1 MLYLL
6 RYFSRCY
13 QNTLSGFLL
22 VVVPSSPRRKVRCG
36 GGVRTQ
42 CGCQLHTSP
51 ATVLS
56 LLFPKSKSPPRQ
68 DWNKGQNWLPWGL
81 AVCLL
86 YEFGCC
92 HFNLAVWCCFPF
104 GKRTFPPQ
112 CGRWQKSHNMCWSGK
127 RKERKKNKHLYLFQQ
142 REGHVPFPVSPGMS
156 LAMPETPSPSPSD
169 ILPEPLAEATCL
181 QKYLQPNPLI
191 KRGTQLLNRSVSGVI
206 ELKVYQGQS
215 EAKRKYS
222 Q

>member
-1 MLYLL
+1 MQRRGWEHSVGANLTLL
-6 RYFSRCY
+6 QQQFFPYFS
-13 QNTLSGFLL
+13 
-22 VVVPSSPRRKVRCG
+22 PRANHHLG
-36 GGVRTQ
+36 
-42 CGCQLHTSP
+42 
-51 ATVLS
+51 
-56 LLFPKSKSPPRQ
+56 Q

-104 GKRTFPPQ
+104 GKGTFPPQ
-112 CGRWQKSHNMCWSGK
+112 CGRWQKSHNVCWSGK
-127 RKERKKNKHLYLFQQ
+127 REGRKNKHLYLFQQ
-142 REGHVPFPVSPGMS
+142 REGHVPFPVSPVMS
-156 LAMPETPSPSPSD
+156 LAMPETPSLSPSD

-191 KRGTQLLNRSVSGVI
+191 KRGAQLLNRSVSGVI

>member
-1 MLYLL
+1 M
-6 RYFSRCY
+6 S
-13 QNTLSGFLL
+13 L
-22 VVVPSSPRRKVRCG
+22 VVVILIWLFGAASPLAKEHS
-36 GGVRTQ
+36 
-42 CGCQLHTSP
+42 LHNVGDDKNPITC
-51 ATVLS
+51 A
-56 LLFPKSKSPPRQ
+56 
-68 DWNKGQNWLPWGL
+68 GL
-81 AVCLL
+81 
-86 YEFGCC
+86 E
-92 HFNLAVWCCFPF
+92 
-104 GKRTFPPQ
+104 
-112 CGRWQKSHNMCWSGK
+112 
-127 RKERKKNKHLYLFQQ
+127 KEKKEKKNKHLYLFQQ